1 MAESLF
7 DIFGIIVEWRR
18 FIVWFVLLC
27 TMITGVVTFFLP
39 KWYRST
45 ASVFPADQTDLFSG
59 LDGMSNLVKSFSSSK
74 KLSSLGGPT
83 EVDRYVAILR
93 SNTVLLAVIDSFDL
107 VNVYGFSDSPYKIE
121 KATKELSAN
130 SEIEI
135 QDEGSLTISVFDKDP
150 QRAANIA
157 NCYVGLLNLI
167 NSKLKVQNARGNRV
181 FIEQRYNKNREDI
194 RHAEEAMRS
203 FQMKYGVIAMPEQ
216 TEASI
221 KAGAEAAARLAG
233 KEIELAVLKRELSV
247 DHPNVKAAEI
257 EVDELRKKIRE
268 MNTGLSGNSD
278 NMNILVPFKQT
289 PELGIQYIRLFREVE
304 IQYKILQ
311 FITPLFEQAK
321 VEEQRGT
328 PSVVVLDRAVP
339 AERKAKPRLS
349 LYALMAFV
357 ISSLIS
363 LFVVFSAEGIARI
376 RLVDPQKFDA
386 LIKTAWAD
394 KIGLRWKRKKP

>member
-1 MAESLF
+1 
-7 DIFGIIVEWRR
+7 
-18 FIVWFVLLC
+18 
-27 TMITGVVTFFLP
+27 
-39 KWYRST
+39 
-45 ASVFPADQTDLFSG
+45 
-59 LDGMSNLVKSFSSSK
+59 
-74 KLSSLGGPT
+74 
-83 EVDRYVAILR
+83 
-93 SNTVLLAVIDSFDL
+93 
-107 VNVYGFSDSPYKIE
+107 
-121 KATKELSAN
+121 
-130 SEIEI
+130 
-135 QDEGSLTISVFDKDP
+135 
-150 QRAANIA
+150 
-157 NCYVGLLNLI
+157 
-167 NSKLKVQNARGNRV
+167 
-181 FIEQRYNKNREDI
+181 
-194 RHAEEAMRS
+194 
-203 FQMKYGVIAMPEQ
+203 MKYGVIAMPEQ